1 MKKVLLVGL
10 LVLVAAFAFAG
21 GSSEASKA
29 SSTTSSTKT
38 GGVLKVYISNDP
50 ASLNNTSFRAT
61 QTCGFY
67 ETILYKD
74 AGGNYHGRLI
84 DSFESDINSLTYTL
98 HLFTDK
104 TVYFHDGSE
113 MTAEV
118 LAWNINEY
126 KEIGVFASSF
136 NKIDYA
142 EATDAKTVVIHLKE
156 WDMLIPNC
164 LARMCSPVSK
174 EYIDG
179 FAAANPGKFATKTE
193 LYNAALLDHEC
204 GTGPFMLK
212 EWVRDS
218 IVSTVRF
225 DKYYMG
231 TPILDGVDYV
241 IIADAD
247 VALMAFQAG
256 EIDVLNSSRID
267 NEKVET
273 ILASNPDAV
282 LYTATRGGYAATL
295 GFESQDPNDPFYDV
309 RVRQAVAMALDND
322 AIGKAVTAGM
332 YFPGQHQW
340 SYETYAYC
348 SPNVTGYEYNVEK
361 AKALLAEAGYP
372 NGFKTT
378 IKIQTPFVQTAVYV
392 QSYLKAVGI
401 DAEIISI
408 DTAAFS
414 NYISGWNGGL
424 FFHTVGVS
432 NGQEYQLLTAAR
444 SDNPSGFGA
453 RSFYHSEELDALV
466 KQAYNS
472 SVEDSYAPTQRAAEI
487 WFQEECTADVLY
499 LTQGWIIAKDYIKD
513 AGINLYGA
521 GAIDTLWTAY
531 LDK

>member
-1 MKKVLLVGL
+1 M
-10 LVLVAAFAFAG
+10 VLVAAFAFAG
-21 GSSEASKA
+21 GSAEASTA
-29 SSTTSSTKT
+29 SSSSKT

-74 AGGNYHGRLI
+74 ADGNYHGRLV
-84 DSFESDINSLTYTL
+84 DSYEANINDLTYTL
-98 HLFTDK
+98 NMFKDK
-104 TVYFHDGSE
+104 KVYFHDGSE

-126 KEIGVFASSF
+126 KEVGVFAASF

-142 EATDAKTVVIHLKE
+142 EAKDEYTVVIHLKE
-156 WDMLIPNC
+156 WDMLLPNC
-164 LARMCSPVSK
+164 LSRMCSPVSK

-179 FAAANPGKFATKTE
+179 FAAANPGKYASKAE

-212 EWVRDS
+212 EWSRDS
-218 IVSTVRF
+218 YVSTVRF

-231 TPILDGVDYV
+231 APILDGVDYV

-247 VALMAFQAG
+247 VAIMAFQAG
-256 EIDVLNSSRID
+256 DIDVLNSSRID
-267 NEKVET
+267 NEKVDT
-273 ILASNPDAV
+273 LLSSDKHAV
-282 LYTATRGGYAATL
+282 LYKASRGGYAATL

-309 RVRQAVAMALDND
+309 RVRQAAAMAIDND
-322 AIGKAVTAGM
+322 AIGQAVTAGM
-332 YFPGQHQW
+332 FFPGQHQW

-348 SPNVTGYEYNVEK
+348 SPNVTGFEYNVEK

-372 NGFKTT
+372 NGFKTA
-378 IKIQTPFVQTAVYV
+378 IKVQTPFVQTAVYV

-401 DAEIISI
+401 DAEIVSI

-414 NYISGWNGGL
+414 NYISGWNGGM
-424 FFHTVGVS
+424 FIHTVGVG

-444 SDNPSGFGA
+444 SDNPSGYGA
-453 RSFYHSEELDALV
+453 RSFYHSAELDALV

-472 SVEDSYAPTQRAAEI
+472 TVEDSYLPTQKAADI
-487 WFQEECTADVLY
+487 WFQESCTADVLY
-499 LTQGWIIAKDYIKD
+499 LSQGWVIAKDYVKD
-513 AGINLYGA
+513 AGISLYGN
-521 GAIDTLWTAY
+521 GALDTLWTAY

>member
-1 MKKVLLVGL
+1 MKKVLLIGL

-21 GSSEASKA
+21 GSSEAKPAATTSTSKA
-29 SSTTSSTKT
+29 

-74 AGGNYHGRLI
+74 ADGNYHGRLVESI
-84 DSFESDINSLTYTL
+84 DADISNLTYTL
-98 HLFTDK
+98 NMFKDK
-104 TVYFHDGSE
+104 KIYFHDDTE

-126 KEIGVFASSF
+126 KEIGIFAASF

-142 EATDAKTVVIHLKE
+142 EAKDDHTVVIHLKE
-156 WDMLIPNC
+156 WDMLLPNC
-164 LARMCSPVSK
+164 LARMCTPVSK
-174 EYIDG
+174 AYIDG
-179 FAAANPGKFATKTE
+179 YAAANPGKFATKAE
-193 LYNAALLDHEC
+193 LYNAALLDNEC
-204 GTGPFMLK
+204 GTGPFKLK

-225 DKYYMG
+225 DKYHEG
-231 TPILDGVDYV
+231 APILDGVDYV

-247 VALMAFQAG
+247 VALMAFQSG
-256 EIDVLNSSRID
+256 EVDVLNSSRID

-282 LYTATRGGYAATL
+282 LYKATRGGSAYTL

-309 RVRQAVAMALDND
+309 RVRQAAQMALDND
-322 AIGKAVTAGM
+322 AIGQAVTAGM
-332 YFPGQHQW
+332 FFPGQHQW
-340 SYETYAYC
+340 SIASYAYC

-378 IKIQTPFVQTAVYV
+378 IKVQTPFVQTAVYV

-401 DAEIISI
+401 EAEIMPI

-414 NYISGWNGGL
+414 NYISGWSGGM
-424 FFHTVGVS
+424 FIHTVGVS

-444 SDNPSGFGA
+444 SANPSGYGA

-472 SVEDSYAPTQRAAEI
+472 SVEDSYLPTQQAAEI
-487 WFQEECTADVLY
+487 WFQESATADVLF
-499 LTQGWIIAKDYIKD
+499 LTQGWIIAKDYVKD
-513 AGINLYGA
+513 AGICLYGA
-521 GAIDTLWTAY
+521 GAMDTLWTAY